1 MRARR
6 PPTRTPNDGTL
17 GSICPSRRHRSIL
30 HTLFLLFGPRMDR
43 EITDAARGEDREREL
58 AAIAAHGAT
67 RCPPAFAGVVTAA
80 VEPQEE
86 QRRLAQLKLLEVK
99 KKSAAWA
106 YWG

>member
-1 MRARR
+1 
-6 PPTRTPNDGTL
+6 
-17 GSICPSRRHRSIL
+17 
-30 HTLFLLFGPRMDR
+30 MDQIP
-43 EITDAARGEDREREL
+43 EAEAREREL
-58 AAIAAHGAT
+58 AAIAAHLAAHGAT

-80 VEPQEE
+80 VGPQEE

>member
-1 MRARR
+1 MPFAE
-6 PPTRTPNDGTL
+6 TSVYITHVFSVDW
-17 GSICPSRRHRSIL
+17 
-30 HTLFLLFGPRMDR
+30 PRMDR
-43 EITDAARGEDREREL
+43 EITDAARAEDREREL
-58 AAIAAHGAT
+58 AAIAAHLAAHGAT

-80 VEPQEE
+80 VGPQEE

>member
-1 MRARR
+1 
-6 PPTRTPNDGTL
+6 
-17 GSICPSRRHRSIL
+17 
-30 HTLFLLFGPRMDR
+30 MDR
-43 EITDAARGEDREREL
+43 EITDAARAEDREREL
-58 AAIAAHGAT
+58 AAIAAHLAAHLAAHGAT